1 MKQSAKFYQE
11 LLYPFQDG
19 ILSIVKKLNTPFYL
33 TGGTALS
40 RHYFNHRFSDDL
52 DLFMNG
58 NKSYSR
64 YVEEIFHALEKN
76 KVAGEFSI
84 DYQRLRKEED
94 YTQLFLKK
102 KAAQGSIDVELKI
115 DLIND
120 VAAHY
125 GDFEKSKVLGQVDSW
140 RNILS
145 NKLSAIF
152 RYEAK
157 DFVDI
162 WIIAR
167 KKAFNW
173 KEIILEAKTKEAGVD
188 PIAIFEIIKSFPPDV
203 LSSIKWDRHVDEKIF
218 SSDLSTIADAIFY
231 GKENTL
237 YSSRFPE

>member
-1 MKQSAKFYQE
+1 M
-11 LLYPFQDG
+11 
-19 ILSIVKKLNTPFYL
+19 SIVKKLNTPFYL

-64 YVEEIFHALEKN
+64 HVEEIFRALEKH
-76 KVAGEFSI
+76 KGDREFSI
-84 DYQRLRKEED
+84 DYQKLRKEEG

-125 GDFEKSKVLGQVDSW
+125 GNYEKSEILGAVDSW

-173 KEIILEAKTKEAGVD
+173 KEIIQEAKTKEAGVD
-188 PIAIFEIIKSFPPDV
+188 PVAIFEIIKSFPPDV
-203 LSSIKWDRHVDEKIF
+203 LSSIKWDVRVDEKTFI
-218 SSDLSTIADAIFY
+218 SDLSTIADAIFY
-231 GKENTL
+231 GNENTL
-237 YSSRFPE
+237 YRTQFPE

>member
-1 MKQSAKFYQE
+1 
-11 LLYPFQDG
+11 
-19 ILSIVKKLNTPFYL
+19 
-33 TGGTALS
+33 
-40 RHYFNHRFSDDL
+40 
-52 DLFMNG
+52 MNG